1 MKLKPNIQLFQI
13 FDEEEIILNKL
24 PAKVKAGGYGSFES
38 PALDFFQD
46 NIDLA
51 KLLIKDREVTFFGK
65 VTGDSL
71 NGIGIFNDDY
81 LIIHKGK
88 IPIEND
94 IIVVFYQGEFFVKRY
109 KPKYNQETNRLKSI
123 KLKSENPE
131 YSDIDIAEDTDFEL
145 WGVVT
150 WNLHQLRK

>member
-1 MKLKPNIQLFQI
+1 MWLQNKIDLFTI
-13 FDEEEIILNKL
+13 SDTEDYSLPVL

-38 PALDFFQD
+38 TALDFAED
-46 NIDLA
+46 NIELL
-51 KLLIKDREVTFFGK
+51 KLLIKDKEVTFFGK

-71 NGIGIFNDDY
+71 NGIGIFDGDI
-81 LIIHKGK
+81 LVIHKGK

-109 KPKYNQETNRLKSI
+109 KPKYSTESNRLKTI
-123 KLKSENPE
+123 KLKSENPA
-131 YSDIDIAEDTDFEL
+131 YSDMDISEDTDFEL

>member
-1 MKLKPNIQLFQI
+1 MKLKSNIQLFKI
-13 FDEEEIILNKL
+13 SDDEEILINEL

-46 NIDLA
+46 KIDLV
-51 KLLIKDREVTFFGK
+51 KLLIKDKEVTFFGK

-71 NGIGIFNDDY
+71 NGIGIFDGDI

-94 IIVVFYQGEFFVKRY
+94 IIVVFYMGEFYVKRY
-109 KPKYNQETNRLKSI
+109 KPKYNQETNRLKLI

-131 YSDIDIAEDTDFEL
+131 
-145 WGVVT
+145 
-150 WNLHQLRK
+150 

>member
-1 MKLKPNIQLFQI
+1 MKFKSNLQLFQLSG
-13 FDEEEIILNKL
+13 EEEMIQPVL

-46 NIDLA
+46 KIDLA
-51 KLLIKDREVTFFGK
+51 KLLIKDKEVTFFGK

-71 NGIGIFNDDY
+71 NGIGIFDGDI

-88 IPIEND
+88 IPLEND
-94 IIVVFYQGEFFVKRY
+94 IIVVFYMGEFYVKRY
-109 KPKYNQETNRLKSI
+109 KPKYNQETNRLKLI

-131 YSDIDIAEDTDFEL
+131 YADIDINEDTDFEL